1 MADSRDS
8 LLFREVYTYHSEAEV
23 DDRYERVLE
32 TKSGSDIWSSPCEYL
47 GYGCTKSTSTD
58 DEHGMTRPLGVC
70 SASSPDGRAVIT
82 CPDRFKSNKVY
93 RDLKDH
99 LFPETDYSFH
109 VLEERSLGDTGRV
122 DLIPVV
128 HDDGDIKDFAAIE
141 IQSSYFSG
149 DSIRPEFNEY
159 MDEINDGNP
168 PDPPEGSRQ
177 MDYRSC
183 IDKRLLP
190 QIEEKIDVTEAWNK
204 PLGAIVQTI
213 AFENSQFVQR
223 IERVPEDEATF
234 FWFVYDYVEDTPQY
248 RLELDQIFPTSYEAM
263 EEAIGSSK
271 APGLDEFTESLEDR
285 LHRERRQGLTFDD
298 FQ

>member
-1 MADSRDS
+1 MANDQDSS
-8 LLFREVYTYHSEAEV
+8 LFREVYTYHSEEQV
-23 DDRYERVLE
+23 DDRHERELE

-47 GYGCTKSTSTD
+47 GYGCTKSTSKD

-70 SASSPDGRAVIT
+70 SMSSPDGKAVVT
-82 CPDRFKSNKVY
+82 CPDRFKSKRVY
-93 RDLKDH
+93 RDLKEH
-99 LFPETDYSFH
+99 LFPDTDYSFH
-109 VLEERSLGDTGRV
+109 VLEERSLGNTGRV

-149 DSIRPEFNEY
+149 GSIRPEFNEY
-159 MDEINDGNP
+159 MDEINEGQQPNP
-168 PDPPEGSRQ
+168 STGSRQ

-190 QIEEKIDVTEAWNK
+190 QIEEKIEVTEAWDK

-213 AFENSQFVQR
+213 TFESSQFVQR

-234 FWFVYDYVEDTPQY
+234 FWFVYDYVEETPQY
-248 RLELDQIFPTSYEAM
+248 QLELNQIYPTTYEAM
-263 EEAIGSSK
+263 EEAIGASK
-271 APGLDEFTESLEDR
+271 APELGEFTGSLESR
-285 LHRERRQGLTFDD
+285 LQRERRNGTTFDD
-298 FQ
+298 FA

>member
-1 MADSRDS
+1 MSNSQDSS
-8 LLFREVYTYHSEAEV
+8 LFREVYTYHSEEQV
-23 DDRYERVLE
+23 DERYERELR

-47 GYGCTKSTSTD
+47 GYACTKSTSKD
-58 DEHGMTRPLGVC
+58 EEHGMTRPLGVC
-70 SASSPDGRAVIT
+70 SASSPDGKAVIT
-82 CPDRFKSNKVY
+82 CPDRFKSRTVY
-93 RDLKDH
+93 QNLKDH
-99 LFPETDYSFH
+99 LFFDTEYSFH
-109 VLEERSLGDTGRV
+109 VLEERSLGNTGRV
-122 DLIPVV
+122 DLIPVI

-149 DSIRPEFNEY
+149 SSIRPEFNEY
-159 MDEINDGNP
+159 MDEINERNA
-168 PDPPEGSRQ
+168 PDPPKGSRG

-190 QIEEKIDVTEAWNK
+190 QIEEKIEVTEAWEK

-248 RLELDQIFPTSYEAM
+248 RLELNQIYPTTYEAIQD
-263 EEAIGSSK
+263 AIGASK
-271 APGLDEFTESLEDR
+271 APEIEEFTNSLENR
-285 LHRERRQGLTFDD
+285 LQRERRQGITFDD
-298 FQ
+298 FA